1 MSPHTTSDRAVTPSR
16 LCHALLTGLALTVV
30 LCAAAAAGAQ
40 AVNFVA
46 DTAFTMSSVT
56 ADSAG
61 NLYGTTMLG
70 GTSQNCR
77 AVGCGTVFQTIARIG
92 RRVHH
97 DTIYNFDGNTDGA
110 WPSAGLVIDS
120 KGRLFGTTG
129 LGGTSSDCCGTVF
142 MLSRTQFGWQE
153 TILHRFALP

>member
-30 LCAAAAAGAQ
+30 LCAAGAAGAQ

-77 AVGCGTVFQTIARIG
+77 TVGCGTVFQLSPASGGGYTMT
-92 RRVHH
+92 
-97 DTIYNFDGNTDGA
+97 TIYNFDGNTDGA

-120 KGRLFGTTG
+120 
-129 LGGTSSDCCGTVF
+129 
-142 MLSRTQFGWQE
+142 
-153 TILHRFALP
+153 